1 MPCWASASRSIPHIS
16 IPNTGDNPMLILN
29 FSHPLTRE
37 QITQIEQLS
46 GQTVERVFDL
56 PVQFE
61 NEQSYL
67 PQLEA
72 LMQTLPLS
80 ATELQTGQILVNLPS
95 LNYIAALLLAELH
108 GRMGYFPPILRLCPR
123 PGVVPPVY
131 EVAEI
136 LNLHAVRETARKRRY

>member
-1 MPCWASASRSIPHIS
+1 MNKSHKSNSSAGR
-16 IPNTGDNPMLILN
+16 
-29 FSHPLTRE
+29 PL
-37 QITQIEQLS
+37 
-46 GQTVERVFDL
+46 ERVVDL

-61 NEQSYL
+61 NEQPYL

-108 GRMGYFPPILRLCPR
+108 GRMGYFPPISPASAPRCCPA
-123 PGVVPPVY
+123 G
-131 EVAEI
+131 
-136 LNLHAVRETARKRRY
+136 L